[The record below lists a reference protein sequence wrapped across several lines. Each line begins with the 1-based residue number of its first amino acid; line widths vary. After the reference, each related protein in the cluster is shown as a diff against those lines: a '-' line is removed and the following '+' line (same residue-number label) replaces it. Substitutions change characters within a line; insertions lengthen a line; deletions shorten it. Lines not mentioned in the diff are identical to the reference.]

1 MNTATAA
8 EQANVSTSTIRRW
21 CRTGRI
27 AATKVAGRWVIEA
40 TATEEVTVDIANG
53 HVEKIGTHEVEVFIK
68 AGFGR
73 ADANAP
79 QRWTYVVGGH
89 IDTMPDTT
97 WATGSDAL
105 AEARR
110 RLTPGAAC
118 GTCGRT
124 LDTWGQCNHCR

>member
-1 MNTATAA
+1 MNTTTAA
-8 EQANVSTSTIRRW
+8 EQANVTTGTIRRW

-27 AATKVAGRWVIEA
+27 AATKVNGRWVIEA
-40 TATEEVTVDIANG
+40 TTTEEPAVIASG
-53 HVEKIGTHEVEVFIK
+53 HTEKIGPHEVEVFIK

-97 WATGSDAL
+97 WTTGADAL
-105 AEARR
+105 AAARY
-110 RLTPGAAC
+110 RLSIGAAC
-118 GTCGRT
+118 GTCSAT
-124 LDTWGQCNHCR
+124 LDTWGQCNRCR